1 MAEAT
6 IAIWRTALEPRAA
19 TATVPP
25 ISTARCLAALHYAAW
40 SPARADAPG
49 DAPALSPGPKPNGA
63 LAFVA
68 RAALS
73 IRHTLAGR
81 VLYRLAPK
89 PLVDA
94 LRQRL

>member
-1 MAEAT
+1 MPE
-6 IAIWRTALEPRAA
+6 
-19 TATVPP
+19 
-25 ISTARCLAALHYAAW
+25 
-40 SPARADAPG
+40 
-49 DAPALSPGPKPNGA
+49 PKPNAA
-63 LAFVA
+63 LALVA